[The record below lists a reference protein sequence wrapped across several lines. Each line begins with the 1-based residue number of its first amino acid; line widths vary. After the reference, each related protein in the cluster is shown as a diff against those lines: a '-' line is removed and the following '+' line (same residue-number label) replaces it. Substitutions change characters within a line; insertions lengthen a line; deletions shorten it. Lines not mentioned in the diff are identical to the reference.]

1 MNAASAPRSLGPT
14 ASTKPVQNRSSAA
27 VAGHEPPSSA
37 IVATIVES
45 HLITETSGSQHG
57 DVGKTAAGARGRR
70 ARRRQWLEI
79 IIEAMDHRDS
89 SVRGVEARVP
99 LRVTLNPHSP

>member
-14 ASTKPVQNRSSAA
+14 ASTRPVQNRSSAA

-45 HLITETSGSQHG
+45 HLIAETSGSQHG
-57 DVGKTAAGARGRR
+57 DAGKTAAGARGPPSGAPPA
-70 ARRRQWLEI
+70 ARNH
-79 IIEAMDHRDS
+79 HRSDGS
-89 SVRGVEARVP
+89 SGLFGAWGGGARP
-99 LRVTLNPHSP
+99 LTRHAQSS